1 VLHLKGLLVY
11 IVTETKL
18 LFCEKPRL
26 RFLCWHADWTTEKR
40 RQVAALQNVC
50 AGAAACGR
58 IKIGTAGWN
67 YDAGNKK
74 GGREA
79 AALGK
84 TRTLT

>member
-1 VLHLKGLLVY
+1 LRKAKASVPLLACGLDDG
-11 IVTETKL
+11 K
-18 LFCEKPRL
+18 
-26 RFLCWHADWTTEKR
+26 A
-40 RQVAALQNVC
+40 RQAAALQNVC

-67 YDAGNKK
+67 YDARNKK